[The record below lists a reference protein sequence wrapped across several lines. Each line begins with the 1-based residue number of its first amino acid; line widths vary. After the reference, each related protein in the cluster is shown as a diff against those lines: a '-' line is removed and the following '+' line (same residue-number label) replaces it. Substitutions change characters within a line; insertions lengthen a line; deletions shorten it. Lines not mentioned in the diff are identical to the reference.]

1 MNEYSKHFKI
11 GLPKNTTEN
20 GTTNDK
26 SKQYKSRVSTCKLDR
41 KVIRKFAEEMLQM
54 EISQES
60 ITNSTVEH
68 KFKLSEDVMQLLN
81 AGRNQK
87 WLMVG
92 CIHLHFKF

>member
-1 MNEYSKHFKI
+1 LIDNLTKQ
-11 GLPKNTTEN
+11 NN

-26 SKQYKSRVSTCKLDR
+26 SKQNTNQGYQPAKLDR
-41 KVIRKFAEEMLQM
+41 ELFESLPKMLQM

-81 AGRNQK
+81 G
-87 WLMVG
+87 
-92 CIHLHFKF
+92 

>member
-1 MNEYSKHFKI
+1 LIDN
-11 GLPKNTTEN
+11 LPKQNN

-26 SKQYKSRVSTCKLDR
+26 SKQNTNQGYQPAKLDR
-41 KVIRKFAEEMLQM
+41 ESYSKVLPKMLQM

-81 AGRNQK
+81 G
-87 WLMVG
+87 
-92 CIHLHFKF
+92 

>member
-1 MNEYSKHFKI
+1 ME
-11 GLPKNTTEN
+11 P
-20 GTTNDK
+20 TNDK
-26 SKQYKSRVSTCKLDR
+26 NIQTNQPAKLDR
-41 KVIRKFAEEMLQM
+41 ERKFESLPKMLQM

-81 AGRNQK
+81 GRNQK

-92 CIHLHFKF
+92 YYSSPLQILRYRRRNLLSIQDGIKQRYSR